1 MEIPEKATK
10 QGKNTNRIYP
20 MLEKKILDHL
30 QLKKNKKNKKVIPSL
45 KCLTYKAGLKEA
57 Q

>member
-1 MEIPEKATK
+1 MENPEKATK

-30 QLKKNKKNKKVIPSL
+30 QLKKNKKK
-45 KCLTYKAGLKEA
+45 
-57 Q
+57 